1 MCQYPICRLAV
12 MKHLGICD
20 WCGQLIRPERI
31 ALAPRLLRLFGVAV
45 CQLCGQTT
53 GRRAEVRR

>member
-1 MCQYPICRLAV
+1 VTGMT
-12 MKHLGICD
+12 LGICD
-20 WCGQLIRPERI
+20 RCGQLIRPERI

-45 CQLCGQTT
+45 CGLCGQPT